1 MEKITGTIER
11 INYRNDETGFTIVAL
26 RTDAGIR
33 YGVKGVIPQVRLG
46 MTLECEGE
54 LTKHP
59 RFGLQMEASIIQE
72 SVPRDVEGIEKYLAS
87 GLIENIGPVYARKI
101 VETFGE
107 DTIRVMDNE
116 PERLL
121 EIKGIGKV
129 RAESIIESVK
139 EQKAI
144 RDIMIWLKK
153 YDLTNNMAAKIYLTY
168 GNAAIAK
175 LEENPYRL
183 ADDLDGVGFKRADDV
198 ARRIGIPHDSP
209 FRIHAGI
216 RAALAKAETEGHT
229 FLPRENLLAVA
240 SGNDFLALPPDTV
253 DEQLRTEKVEGVV
266 ILGDGDVALSRIR
279 AAETALADDIAR
291 VASHDAHA
299 VPCDLDGISRC
310 TGLSYSSGQRAAIT
324 GALSSGVFVI
334 TGGPGT
340 GKTSIT
346 NAVITA
352 MRQHRMK
359 VLLAAPTGR
368 AAKRMAEVTG
378 CEAKTIHRLL
388 EFGREGFSRNRENPL
403 EGDALIVD
411 ETSMIDTFLARS
423 LMAAVPKGMR
433 VIFVGDVDQLPSIG
447 AGCVLRDVIDSGTV
461 PTARLTEIFR
471 QAQDSDIVMNAH
483 RINHG
488 VMPRVRNDIF
498 NGDMFFWDK
507 PDAADAAATVIRLST
522 TAVTKK
528 FGFPAKDIQVLS
540 PMRRKGDVL
549 ATASLNAEMQK
560 VLNPGGACVAKVR
573 DQELRIGDRIMQTRN
588 NYDKGIFNG
597 DMGVVTGKLPPGEED
612 KAVMTAA
619 FDGRTIRLTQEDLHD
634 IELSYACTIHKSQGC
649 EYPVVVIP
657 VHNSHYVMLRRNLLY
672 TAVTRAKRMCILVG
686 TKQAIA
692 MAVNREDTTV
702 RYTRLK
708 DLMRARMPLLERD
721 VPEAL
726 SEDGALRH
734 VVEDYGDLP
743 QITMKERGL
752 LEAYGVPEGNIA
764 EMEAVG
770 ETVIDADIFQL
781 RREEYSNEPQ
791 KVHVSFGLRK
801 EQGQMKVFCPPAG
814 ESSVSFQEAM
824 KQKCFC
830 MKPAEKGDTTN
841 APTVAKKL

>member
-1 MEKITGTIER
+1 MEKITGTIEK
-11 INYRNDETGFTIVAL
+11 INYHHPESGYTIAVV
-26 RTDAGIR
+26 RTDDGRI
-33 YGVKGVIPQVRLG
+33 GVKGTMAQVRLG
-46 MTLECEGE
+46 MTVSCEGTYE
-54 LTKHP
+54 THP
-59 RFGLQMEASIIQE
+59 RFGRTLVASAIE
-72 SVPRDVEGIEKYLAS
+72 ETVPRDVEGIEKYLAS

-107 DTIRVMDNE
+107 DTIRIMDNE

-121 EIKGIGKV
+121 EIKGIGKK
-129 RAESIIESVK
+129 RAESIIASAK

-198 ARRIGIPHDSP
+198 AQRIGIPHDSP

-229 FLPRENLLAVA
+229 FLPRENLLAAA
-240 SGNDFLALPPDTV
+240 SGNDFLALPPDAV

-266 ILGDGDVALSRIR
+266 ITGDGDVALSRLR
-279 AAETALADDIAR
+279 TAETALADDIAR
-291 VASHDAHA
+291 VASFDAHA
-299 VPCDLDGISRC
+299 VPCDLDEISRC

-324 GALSSGVFVI
+324 GALSSGLFVV

-461 PTARLTEIFR
+461 PTTRLTEIFR

-488 VMPRVRNDIF
+488 VMPKVRNDIF

-507 PDAADAAATVIRLST
+507 PDAADAAATVIRLAT
-522 TAVTKK
+522 TAITKK

-540 PMRRKGDVL
+540 PMRRKGDTL

-560 VLNPGGACVAKVR
+560 VLNPDGACVAKVR

-588 NYDKGIFNG
+588 NYDKGVFNG
-597 DMGVVTGKLPPGEED
+597 DMGVVTGKLPFGEED

-619 FDGRTIRLTQEDLHD
+619 FDGRTVRLTQEDLRD
-634 IELSYACTIHKSQGC
+634 VELSYTCTIHKSQGC

-657 VHNSHYVMLRRNLLY
+657 VHSSHYVMLRRNLLY

-692 MAVNREDTTV
+692 MAVDREDTTV

-726 SEDGALRH
+726 SADAGQRH
-734 VVEDYGDLP
+734 IIEDYGDLP
-743 QITMKERGL
+743 QITMKERDL

-764 EMEAVG
+764 EMEAAG

-781 RREEYSNEPQ
+781 KREEYGNEPQ

-801 EQGQMKVFCPPAG
+801 EQGQMKVFCPPSG

-824 KQKCFC
+824 QQKRFS
-830 MKPAEKGDTTN
+830 MKPVEGGKVTN
-841 APTVAKKL
+841 APAITKKL